1 MSETKS
7 TQEEETLEEIESK
20 LQDLEEEE
28 KKTQPKE
35 EKPPTVEKQRKR
47 RFNLEMFRQVAE
59 ALKWIQRAIMG
70 LDLEED
76 KFQGMMNVK
85 DIRERTRIAVKGIR
99 RHVYFRVL
107 GQEGGR
113 LAKGGLNPYDI
124 LIDVA
129 DQEDTY
135 LIAKDGEQR
144 KEYILLKRS
153 EATQVPQNTISIG
166 NIPNVETRPEQPKK
180 AHFWSREKPPND

>member
-1 MSETKS
+1 MTEQQT
-7 TQEEETLEEIESK
+7 TQDEEGLHDI
-20 LQDLEEEE
+20 EE
-28 KKTQPKE
+28 KLETIEKETQVKKDVPL
-35 EKPPTVEKQRKR
+35 PLEKQRKR
-47 RFNLEMFRQVAE
+47 RFNLEVFRQIAE
-59 ALKWIQRAIMG
+59 ALKWIQRAILG

-107 GQEGGR
+107 GQEGSR

-153 EATQVPQNTISIG
+153 EASQVPTNTISIG
-166 NIPNVETRPEQPKK
+166 NIPSVETKPQEQGKS
-180 AHFWSREKPPND
+180 HWYSRNKPQNN

>member
-1 MSETKS
+1 MSKQEP
-7 TQEEETLEEIESK
+7 TQEEEALEELEAKLEDIEK
-20 LQDLEEEE
+20 EE
-28 KKTQPKE
+28 QPRQ
-35 EKPPTVEKQRKR
+35 EKPPTIERQRKK
-47 RFNLEMFRQVAE
+47 RFNLEAFRQVAE
-59 ALKWIQRAIMG
+59 ALKWIQRAIQG

-107 GQEGGR
+107 GAEGIR

-129 DQEDTY
+129 DEEDTY

-144 KEYILLKRS
+144 KEAILLKRT
-153 EATQVPQNTISIG
+153 EASQMPQNTISIG
-166 NIPNVETRPEQPKK
+166 NIPNVETRPEEPKK
-180 AHFWSREKPPND
+180 GFWHRGKSSNK